1 MPEHEAA
8 HCLLSLSSGHI
19 ITEKQTSHIT
29 PGLISSNRPCTYPY
43 ELQKLELIEAS
54 EKIILEKNV
63 NNISK
68 NLHQSSKDQLPIITI
83 KDNSEKLVSK
93 DKTHVRSNNERIDD
107 NSVVMVT
114 VASSMPFKYAK
125 TINSIRQNS
134 VIISNHQ
141 SVNNVYYDQQ
151 LTPDGFQ
158 PIDLTKPRD
167 KMQIDFTTKSSL
179 RNTNIILNET
189 DNEPMKVITNLV
201 TSASKSYKPN
211 ITKVSDEIMFHA
223 YLTEKALQETKIKQ
237 SQYTNNRF
245 QVSGTTFNA
254 EDLHNKKMSR
264 FAETVDNASEASRL
278 APASCSAATTSVVLT
293 RESLVGCRKPSG
305 ISESQLLSI
314 SNVEKSGIDTL
325 AEIAACSS
333 KLETN
338 IDNNTSNQS
347 DTTNSVKSATD
358 NAKIVASEY
367 LKITSEKSKNNE
379 LFEEKNDIGTSK
391 LEILTKSNNDNILDT
406 TQNDILDSNEQ
417 IDQKQMSEHMPARKV
432 VVGAGGLSFKL
443 AGSPNEFPSP
453 GSQFQAGR
461 VTEDGRSVC
470 FICSKTFSKPSQ
482 LRLHINIHYF
492 ERPFRCEACA
502 VSFRTKGHLQKHE
515 RSVSHHNKV
524 SMASTFGAPTTS
536 NPRPFNCSDC
546 KIAFR
551 IHGHLA
557 KHLRSKMHVM
567 RLECLGKLPFGTYAE
582 IERAGV
588 SLTDIDTT
596 DCDNSLASL
605 QVLAQKLHE
614 KDPNKQGTWNPAI
627 MAPPILPA
635 GGDSDSEGEPMSPQ
649 NSSEEFLKNSLKTVD
664 NFNSCSICKGSFE
677 TIKELEVHVYTE
689 HNSQGIETSLMNV
702 SSSFNS
708 DIKRKCDE
716 IDLYGKV
723 IDSKR
728 CKVSDS

>member
-1 MPEHEAA
+1 MNITSRN
-8 HCLLSLSSGHI
+8 LS
-19 ITEKQTSHIT
+19 
-29 PGLISSNRPCTYPY
+29 
-43 ELQKLELIEAS
+43 
-54 EKIILEKNV
+54 
-63 NNISK
+63 
-68 NLHQSSKDQLPIITI
+68 QLAKSQPIITTT
-83 KDNSEKLVSK
+83 NEKLILHNDSNQ
-93 DKTHVRSNNERIDD
+93 RGNNEKIDD
-107 NSVVMVT
+107 TAGANVSSQILLKYTKNS
-114 VASSMPFKYAK
+114 
-125 TINSIRQNS
+125 NLIRQNS
-134 VIISNHQ
+134 VIIPNQQ
-141 SVNNVYYDQQ
+141 SVNNIYYK
-151 LTPDGFQ
+151 PPIDGFQ

-167 KMQIDFTTKSSL
+167 KIDIKVKPSI
-179 RNTNIILNET
+179 RNVNPFQNEAE
-189 DNEPMKVITNLV
+189 NEPMKIITNLV
-201 TSASKSYKPN
+201 TSGNKFPKQN
-211 ITKVSDEIMFHA
+211 NEKVSDEIMFQA

-245 QVSGTTFNA
+245 QATGLNYNSD
-254 EDLHNKKMSR
+254 EMHIKR
-264 FAETVDNASEASRL
+264 IPRYIETVNNVSTVSSL
-278 APASCSAATTSVVLT
+278 VSPMCSASTNPIKGYPLS
-293 RESLVGCRKPSG
+293 RESIVGCRKLTG
-305 ISESQLLSI
+305 ISESHLITI
-314 SNVEKSGIDTL
+314 SNIEKSGMDTL

-338 IDNNTSNQS
+338 IDSNTNALLDSSNNT
-347 DTTNSVKSATD
+347 KGATD

-379 LFEEKNDIGTSK
+379 LFEDKNEIGTSK
-391 LEILTKSNNDNILDT
+391 LEMLDMT
-406 TQNDILDSNEQ
+406 QQNDAPDSNEQ
-417 IDQKQMSEHMPARKV
+417 SDQKQLSDHMPARKV

-443 AGSPNEFPSP
+443 TGSPNEFVASP
-453 GSQFQAGR
+453 GNQFQAGR

-546 KIAFR
+546 DIGFR

-567 RLECLGKLPFGTYAE
+567 KLECLGKLPFGTYAE

-605 QVLAQKLHE
+605 QILAQKLHE
-614 KDPNKQGTWNPAI
+614 KDPSKQGAWNPST
-627 MAPPILPA
+627 MAPPLLPA
-635 GGDSDSEGEPMSPQ
+635 GGESDSEGEPMSPQ
-649 NSSEEFLKNSLKTVD
+649 NNSTEEYLKNSLKTID
-664 NFNSCSICKGSFE
+664 NINNCNVCRCSFE
-677 TIKELEVHVYTE
+677 TMKELEVHIYTE
-689 HNSQGIETSLMNV
+689 HNSQGIET
-702 SSSFNS
+702 FKS

-716 IDLYGKV
+716 IDLCGKV
-723 IDSKR
+723 IENKR
-728 CKVSDS
+728 CKVNDS